1 MKKESSSAEPEWEC
15 PSWQTNTKV
24 YTLQFARIHTQQRKS
39 RAINNAN
46 ILTMGGWITGEVVG
60 CQIADTFLNTEFTQN
75 LEEWRA
81 NNLRNAEKKVK
92 EIEEQIYG

>member
-1 MKKESSSAEPEWEC
+1 MSKKIEMLNEKAKE
-15 PSWQTNTKV
+15 
-24 YTLQFARIHTQQRKS
+24 IRK
-39 RAINNAN
+39 
-46 ILTMGGWITGEVVG
+46 LTVKTIGGEVVG

>member
-1 MKKESSSAEPEWEC
+1 MVD
-15 PSWQTNTKV
+15 V
-24 YTLQFARIHTQQRKS
+24 YKRQ
-39 RAINNAN
+39 
-46 ILTMGGWITGEVVG
+46 
-60 CQIADTFLNTEFTQN
+60 EFTQN